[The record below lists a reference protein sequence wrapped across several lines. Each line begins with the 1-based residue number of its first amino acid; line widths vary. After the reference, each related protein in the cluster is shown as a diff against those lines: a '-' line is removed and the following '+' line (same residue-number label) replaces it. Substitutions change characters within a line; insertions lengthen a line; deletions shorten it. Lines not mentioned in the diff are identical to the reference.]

1 MQRLCFI
8 YINVCV
14 CVDIFFSPFFF
25 VITISYG
32 TYGLFFFPAL
42 FLVRKATGGQLTRR
56 RVLMHAGFLLFFST
70 EYNSISILLGCRLA
84 AEWAPRALERV
95 AEWIRHTQNN

>member
-14 CVDIFFSPFFF
+14 CVDIFFPLLFCNYYF
-25 VITISYG
+25 VWYIRAV
-32 TYGLFFFPAL
+32 FFPAL